1 MERTIREYY
10 CPRCNFIETLQ
21 LGEKAPEICPACGDG
36 KPPIIDVKLG
46 TTAET
51 RPDYIKY

>member
-1 MERTIREYY
+1 MKQMLFTNGTETK
-10 CPRCNFIETLQ
+10 TLQ
-21 LGEKAPEICPACGDG
+21 QFYDEICPACGDG

-51 RPDYIKY
+51 CPNRINFNEELK